1 MARSNGRTPASVG
14 SGTDGTGGGNL
25 VDPVHI
31 DQLRDEAV
39 TEPDDT
45 GTSAGSGGVV
55 IKRRRRRRATA
66 ETPAPL
72 SVEGIEGLLL
82 TTHVLLAGMT
92 QTPELKLDEDEAKA
106 YAKAVANVARH
117 YPSFPIT
124 QELQDWLALG
134 LVVVRVYS
142 TRAIAIGIR
151 KKRGKPGSQTAS
163 ETVIRPTG
171 LWPAAQPAPL
181 DEGVKH

>member
-1 MARSNGRTPASVG
+1 MAGRNSRTPAGDG
-14 SGTDGTGGGNL
+14 SGANGTGGSNTI
-25 VDPVHI
+25 DPVII
-31 DQLRDEAV
+31 DALRDEAV
-39 TEPDDT
+39 AEPDDT
-45 GTSAGSGGVV
+45 GSGTGSSQP
-55 IKRRRRRRATA
+55 IKRRRRRRVSA
-66 ETPAPL
+66 EAPSSL

-82 TTHVLLAGMT
+82 TTHVLLAGLT

-117 YPSFPIT
+117 YPAFPIT

-134 LVVVRVYS
+134 LVTVRIYS

-151 KKRGKPGSQTAS
+151 KKRKAGAPSG
-163 ETVIRPTG
+163 ETVVIRPTG

-181 DEGVKH
+181 GEEIKH